1 MTLQT
6 KECHEAGENL
16 LVQEKGSPAS
26 APSCYFLF
34 FFLLPIVIV
43 FIQIKKRKILHG
55 YGRAPVMK
63 TAFP

>member
-26 APSCYFLF
+26 APSCYF

-43 FIQIKKRKILHG
+43 RIQIKKRKILHG